1 MIIICE
7 GLRQLGKSFDVPPS
21 TVLSGLLLV
30 ESYCLSHCSISVPDV
45 EWIKPSLLWIAICMP
60 ASSGKSPFHNFLTN
74 LLDRVR
80 SHILPA
86 DRLLGLHNEFSTF
99 LMQIKGK
106 GISESHD
113 LSTFLPLC
121 NGKSWNRDTGI
132 YISKKLC
139 HSSV

>member
-7 GLRQLGKSFDVPPS
+7 GLRQLGKSFDVSPS

-30 ESYCLSHCSISVPDV
+30 ESYCLSHCSISVSDV

-86 DRLLGLHNEFSTF
+86 DSDVIWMVDDSSFKNMGA
-99 LMQIKGK
+99 MIAKKWKQIVGP
-106 GISESHD
+106 SQ
-113 LSTFLPLC
+113 
-121 NGKSWNRDTGI
+121 
-132 YISKKLC
+132 
-139 HSSV
+139 